1 MCSQK
6 SEERTPEND
15 TGLWEIIWCGYAYLH
30 TQLLYILNNIIVEGK
45 EVKSKNRYYNNNK
58 KTSQLKKFI
67 RQIGFKEASSTN
79 WMQFYGEG
87 IKKLNQLI
95 LNYPTGTS
103 DSAYLT
109 L

>member
-1 MCSQK
+1 MYSQK
-6 SEERTPEND
+6 NEEKTPEND

-45 EVKSKNRYYNNNK
+45 GVKSKNRVQQQQ

-79 WMQFYGEG
+79 WMQFCGKE
-87 IKKLNQLI
+87 
-95 LNYPTGTS
+95 
-103 DSAYLT
+103 
-109 L
+109 